1 MYIMIR
7 VGIYLIM
14 ENFKIKS
21 FLINGIKGLICIY
34 IHIIVISSIL
44 YVLGIDIYFNT
55 KELLGVDLL
64 FIDIK
69 KNTFNIS
76 VKPIMSLILFIISGI
91 YLNTKTISKQ
101 KDK

>member
-1 MYIMIR
+1 
-7 VGIYLIM
+7 M
-14 ENFKIKS
+14 EYYKIKN

-34 IHIIVISSIL
+34 IQIMIIASIL
-44 YVLGIDIYFNT
+44 YMLGIDIYFNT
-55 KELLGVDLL
+55 KELIGVDLL

-69 KNTFNIS
+69 EYTFNIS